1 MTAWLS
7 SRTSNTGVPRRKP
20 VLFSTHGTPAP
31 SNEGNPHVTPGL
43 WSLAWRQNTGRSPLW
58 HAKGPYNRCPL
69 WKSPVSQ
76 SLGDSKKKK
85 QRYST
90 IGAAAECEGLP
101 PTEKPEIVLTRAG
114 NKKKRKRKRKGELG
128 VWSQGWLYSNV
139 FLECKEISVP
149 CVDVRTIL
157 VLRAYSWVCRPW
169 DAAPTSKCIQI
180 DGQTDR
186 EQRQLRGVR
195 DSRSHSQR
203 QAEVRGHR
211 GECLTLLLY
220 LLPVKEISVYYK
232 VFALESDSSAV
243 QSKVW
248 NTSTYIRART
258 TVLSTPPPL
267 RFIIHR
273 LCH

>member
-1 MTAWLS
+1 MWGTS
-7 SRTSNTGVPRRKP
+7 SHGKTWNSSHTG
-20 VLFSTHGTPAP
+20 
-31 SNEGNPHVTPGL
+31 
-43 WSLAWRQNTGRSPLW
+43 
-58 HAKGPYNRCPL
+58 
-69 WKSPVSQ
+69 WKQ
-76 SLGDSKKKK
+76 
-85 QRYST
+85 
-90 IGAAAECEGLP
+90 
-101 PTEKPEIVLTRAG
+101 
-114 NKKKRKRKRKGELG
+114 KKRKRKRKGELG

-258 TVLSTPPPL
+258 TVLSTPPSPPFHNTQTVSL
-267 RFIIHR
+267 GAVGSNLWVGPCKRSR
-273 LCH
+273 DESKGVSR